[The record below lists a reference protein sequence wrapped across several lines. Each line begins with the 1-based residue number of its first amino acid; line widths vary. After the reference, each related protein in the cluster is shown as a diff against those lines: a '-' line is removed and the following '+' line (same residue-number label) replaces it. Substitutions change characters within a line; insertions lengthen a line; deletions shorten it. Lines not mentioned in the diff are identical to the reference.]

1 MEPRLLRAY
10 ISPVLV
16 LLVLLVGALSVD
28 IVNEGLT
35 TEGGAGKYSCRCGV
49 GWRDDERS
57 GARVVRHAQLQCSTW
72 VLKGSSVGKVVG

>member
-16 LLVLLVGALSVD
+16 LVLLVGALSVD

-35 TEGGAGKYSCRCGV
+35 TEGGAGKYSCKCGV
-49 GWRDDERS
+49 R
-57 GARVVRHAQLQCSTW
+57 AV
-72 VLKGSSVGKVVG
+72 

>member
-10 ISPVLV
+10 ISPVLALV
-16 LLVLLVGALSVD
+16 LVLLVGALSVD

-49 GWRDDERS
+49 G
-57 GARVVRHAQLQCSTW
+57 AV
-72 VLKGSSVGKVVG
+72 